1 MFITGF
7 NNLAYHSKNK
17 GDINDDTC
25 RLCGE
30 DSEQAWHLATDC
42 PATTTLRLD
51 CFGTE
56 GITRDWRVPD
66 LAAFLQRP
74 AVEEIIQRR
83 VDGHFDFPTGLRD
96 GEI

>member
-17 GDINDDTC
+17 GDIYDNSC

-30 DSEQAWHLATDC
+30 ESEQAWHLATDC
-42 PATTTLRLD
+42 PATTTLRLEE
-51 CFGTE
+51 FGTE
-56 GITRDWRVPD
+56 GITENLRISD
-66 LAAFLQRP
+66 LAAFLRRP
-74 AVEEIIQRR
+74 AVEDIIQRR

-96 GEI
+96 GEF